1 MLEHDALK
9 ARVSLPHLLEYFT
22 FQNIFTDGTLFAD
35 VRLLRARPPRSPCA
49 PTVARRAWSATGT
62 STSASRTTD
71 ARPDA
76 EYEEELDRLFRQ
88 AVRRQLVSD
97 VPVGAH
103 LSGGM
108 DSGSITAL
116 AAEALP
122 YLNTFT
128 VGFDM
133 TSRRGLEV
141 AADERV
147 KAEAMSYQF
156 RTEHYEVVLKSGD
169 MERCLPALVWHLE
182 DPRVGQCYPN
192 FYGARLAG
200 KFVKVVL
207 SGSGGDELFAGYPW
221 RYYRAVVNDDFDD
234 YVEKYY
240 GFWHRLVPNTVL
252 RELFRPAV
260 WDEIGDLRTID
271 IFRDQFPDAAVPE
284 SPEDYVNHSLY
295 LEAKTFLPGLFVV
308 EDKLSMAHSLE
319 SRVPFLDND
328 LVDFAQRVPVRLKL
342 RDLDHVVKL
351 DENMPSPKTERYF
364 ERTRDGKLLLR
375 RVMQR
380 YVPESVTNQVKQG
393 FSGPDASWFRGDSV
407 DYVRNVVLDDDA
419 AMYEFLDPGTVR
431 DAGRRALERAR
442 EPPAAPVVAAH
453 VRALVPDVPGRETA
467 VRILVTGGTGFI
479 GRHLIAELRERHEIV
494 ALTRSAPP
502 RGPRRR
508 ASTGASRTCATA
520 LPRASG
526 AHRRRRPPRPV
537 AALQG
542 VPGRRRGRVRGQRA
556 EHVPAARVGAQR
568 VGARTFVLVST
579 GGLYA
584 YSDDPVDEDAAVRAG
599 RLLLPRQVR
608 SRAPARRLRRT
619 AAARR
624 PAAVLRL
631 RRRPAADADR
641 AARRADRRR
650 RGDRDRRRSRAAL
663 QSDARRGHGPRLR
676 AGAHRAAVRRRQR
689 RGA

>member
-1 MLEHDALK
+1 MLNAYAAWGSACVERFNGMFAFAIWDRERSELFLARDRFGVKPLYYADLPSTFLFGSEIKSMLEHDALR

-35 VRLLRARPPRSPCA
+35 VKLLRPGHHLTICGDGRPARPRQYWDFDFREPDD
-49 PTVARRAWSATGT
+49 GH
-62 STSASRTTD
+62 ASD
-71 ARPDA
+71 E

-133 TSRRGLEV
+133 TSRTGMEV
-141 AADERV
+141 ATDERV

-182 DPRVGQCYPN
+182 DPRVGQSYPN

-252 RELFRPAV
+252 HRLFAPSV
-260 WDEIGDLRTID
+260 WNEVSDLRTVD
-271 IFRDQFPDAAVPE
+271 IFRDQFPDTAVPQ

-342 RDLDHVVKL
+342 RDLEDVVKQ
-351 DENMPSPKTERYF
+351 DENAPGKNERYF

-380 YVPESVTNQVKQG
+380 YIPETITNQVKQG
-393 FSGPDASWFRGDSV
+393 FSGPDASWFRGESL
-407 DYVRNVVLDDDA
+407 DYVRNVVHDSDA
-419 AMYEFLDPGTVR
+419 AMYEYLN
-431 DAGRRALERAR
+431 
-442 EPPAAPVVAAH
+442 
-453 VRALVPDVPGRETA
+453 PDA
-467 VRILVTGGTGFI
+467 VRNLVDDHLD
-479 GRHLIAELRERHEIV
+479 GRANR
-494 ALTRSAPP
+494 
-502 RGPRRR
+502 
-508 ASTGASRTCATA
+508 
-520 LPRASG
+520 
-526 AHRRRRPPRPV
+526 
-537 AALQG
+537 
-542 VPGRRRGRVRGQRA
+542 
-556 EHVPAARVGAQR
+556 
-568 VGARTFVLVST
+568 
-579 GGLYA
+579 
-584 YSDDPVDEDAAVRAG
+584 
-599 RLLLPRQVR
+599 RLLLWSLLTFEHWCQTFLNG
-608 SRAPARRLRRT
+608 AR
-619 AAARR
+619 
-624 PAAVLRL
+624 P
-631 RRRPAADADR
+631 
-641 AARRADRRR
+641 
-650 RGDRDRRRSRAAL
+650 
-663 QSDARRGHGPRLR
+663 
-676 AGAHRAAVRRRQR
+676 
-689 RGA
+689 

>member
-1 MLEHDALK
+1 MGDVIAHRGPDGEGQHADGPVGFVNRRLAIIDPTPAGAMPMASGDGRYWITYNGEVYNFGDLRRELEAAGHRFRSHTDTEVVLNAYATWGPACVERFNGMFAFAIWDSERYELFLARDRFGVKPLYYADLPDTFLFGSEIKSMLEHGALRP
-9 ARVSLPHLLEYFT
+9 RVSAPHLLEYFT

-35 VRLLRARPPRSPCA
+35 VRLLRPGHHLTVRADSGPARPRQYWDFDFREA
-49 PTVARRAWSATGT
+49 DDGRA
-62 STSASRTTD
+62 TD
-71 ARPDA
+71 E

-133 TSRRGLEV
+133 TSRMGMEV
-141 AADERV
+141 ATDERV

-169 MERCLPALVWHLE
+169 MERCLPSLIWHLE
-182 DPRVGQCYPN
+182 DPRVGQSYPN

-252 RELFRPAV
+252 HRLFAPAAWNEV
-260 WDEIGDLRTID
+260 SELRTVD
-271 IFRDQFPDAAVPE
+271 IFRDQFPDTAVPQ

-342 RDLDHVVKL
+342 RDLADVVKQ
-351 DENMPSPKTERYF
+351 DENVPGKSERYF

-375 RVMQR
+375 RVMER
-380 YVPESVTNQVKQG
+380 YIPETITNQVKQG
-393 FSGPDASWFRGDSV
+393 FSGPDASWFRGESI
-407 DYVRNVVLDDDA
+407 DYVRKVVLDGDA
-419 AMYEFLDPGTVR
+419 AIYEYLDAGTVR
-431 DAGRRALERAR
+431 ELVDDHLEGRANR
-442 EPPAAPVVAAH
+442 
-453 VRALVPDVPGRETA
+453 
-467 VRILVTGGTGFI
+467 
-479 GRHLIAELRERHEIV
+479 
-494 ALTRSAPP
+494 
-502 RGPRRR
+502 
-508 ASTGASRTCATA
+508 
-520 LPRASG
+520 
-526 AHRRRRPPRPV
+526 
-537 AALQG
+537 
-542 VPGRRRGRVRGQRA
+542 
-556 EHVPAARVGAQR
+556 
-568 VGARTFVLVST
+568 
-579 GGLYA
+579 
-584 YSDDPVDEDAAVRAG
+584 
-599 RLLLPRQVR
+599 RLLLWSLLTFEHWCQTF
-608 SRAPARRLRRT
+608 LNG
-619 AAARR
+619 RR
-624 PAAVLRL
+624 P
-631 RRRPAADADR
+631 
-641 AARRADRRR
+641 
-650 RGDRDRRRSRAAL
+650 
-663 QSDARRGHGPRLR
+663 
-676 AGAHRAAVRRRQR
+676 
-689 RGA
+689 